1 MYLYL
6 TFFKE
11 ETLLNGRF
19 FSSREYL
26 EPIREKFPNYIDL
39 TTSNIKAGI
48 AFVKNKEHSDKNPYI
63 IYISNIRNDRDRL
76 EIDFE
81 VVKEIGITNEFLNKQ
96 LYKYAQKNNLID
108 KENKYPPT
116 LYILNKEDFD
126 DIRKGN
132 IEVRKITNNTEK
144 IDEYK
149 RNNDWK
155 GIVDLFEPLD
165 NLKNHSSWNNPSE
178 LYDIAYAC
186 SKLGELQLGKEKD
199 KYHLAYI
206 KKYREICIDIYQRC
220 MELEPSNFRYPSGI
234 AYRYY
239 LNVMEVTGQKR
250 RKDSN
255 ANEEIDNA
263 IQWLDTSLS
272 IYPDNIKDVGRKGY
286 LLLDKK
292 ADILRFSNNDWSRE
306 FFKELEEIE
315 REGAKCYRRIIEIY
329 ESLKDENKKKFYRKE
344 YIKSLYRL
352 SKYHF
357 KSVKDPWNEYICN
370 KIVGDS
376 IRLNYT
382 KFDYQNIL
390 ESLELMEKC
399 IKLLTNCELNEVEKI
414 GKEIKIESFW
424 NGSPMD
430 ILYQVGNIYLLMY
443 FVKLQFDSSDERI
456 FLYRE
461 YTEKFLKEAINVGNE
476 MKRTGISNRNTWFIS
491 EKLARYYIISG
502 DYKLAIKLLEKSRD
516 SYIRNTYAIAL
527 ILEGSEDS
535 LSIAKQTLEGIIDD
549 RYNKSDSLTLFLL
562 LYMYK
567 FHDNYSEIEK
577 IKAKKNDLITKS
589 HNLLAILEIS
599 EGGVLI

>member
-26 EPIREKFPNYIDL
+26 EPIREKFPNYVEL

-48 AFVKNKEHSDKNPYI
+48 AFVKSKDYSEKNPYI
-63 IYISNIRNDRDRL
+63 VNVVNVISDDTRL
-76 EIDFE
+76 VIDFE
-81 VVKEIGITNEFLNKQ
+81 IGKEMGITNEFLNKQ
-96 LYKYAQKNNLID
+96 LYKYSQKNNLID
-108 KENKYPPT
+108 KESKYPPI
-116 LYILNKEDFD
+116 LYIVNKEDFD

-132 IEVRKITNNTEK
+132 IGVRKITNNTEK

-199 KYHLAYI
+199 KDHLAYI

-239 LNVMEVTGQKR
+239 LNVMEVTKQKGR
-250 RKDSN
+250 RDTS
-255 ANEEIDNA
+255 ANKEIDNA
-263 IQWLDTSLS
+263 LQWLDVSLS
-272 IYPDNIKDVGRKGY
+272 IYPDNIKDIGRKGY

-292 ADILRFSNNDWSRE
+292 ADILRFSNNDWSRD

-315 REGAKCYRRIIEIY
+315 REGAKCYRRVIEIY
-329 ESLKDENKKKFYRKE
+329 ESLQDENKKKFYRKE

-352 SKYHF
+352 SKYYF
-357 KSVKDPWNEYICN
+357 KSVKDPWNEYIGN
-370 KIVGDS
+370 KIVGVN
-376 IRLNYT
+376 IKLNYNNS
-382 KFDYQNIL
+382 DYQNIL
-390 ESLELMEKC
+390 ESLNLIEKC

-414 GKEIKIESFW
+414 GKEIKKGNFW

-443 FVKLQFDSSDERI
+443 FIKLQLENHDERI
-456 FLYRE
+456 DLYRE
-461 YTEKFLKEAINVGNE
+461 FTEKFLKEAINLGNE
-476 MKRTGISNRNTWFIS
+476 IRRTSNNRNTWFIS

-502 DYKLAIKLLEKSRD
+502 DYKLAIKLLEKPRD
-516 SYIRNTYAIAL
+516 SYIKNTYAVAL
-527 ILEGSEDS
+527 ILEGSEES

-549 RYNKSDSLTLFLL
+549 RYNKADSLTLFLL
-562 LYMYK
+562 LYIYQL
-567 FHDNYSEIEK
+567 HDDYSEIEK
-577 IKAKKNDLITKS
+577 IIARKSDLITKA
-589 HNLLAILEIS
+589 HNLLSILGIS
-599 EGGVLI
+599 EGGVLV